1 MENILNFPESTMLR
15 TIVSKAVFY
24 RNLTVGSRI
33 RQHFVDDLV
42 SLTWIYKLAP
52 SVLNV
57 EKGED
62 VEEIVVFLAL
72 LKNKEYH
79 KDVFQLIDKQ
89 LPRHALFL
97 LRYEDEYC
105 LLLNYKERMVAK
117 GGNKFRILQTFA
129 SEWLRAEALR
139 FPLQG
144 QTMDLIYE
152 NLAGSVSGYG
162 TSARE
167 DMKKMIELAAE
178 WRKKSRQLEAK
189 RRTMRNERQVNRQQ
203 ELYSEAR
210 HLSEEVDI
218 LCEQMA
224 QYQRQH

>member
-1 MENILNFPESTMLR
+1 MLR
-15 TIVSKAVFY
+15 RIVSKVAFY
-24 RNLTVGSRI
+24 RKLTVGSRI

-89 LPRHALFL
+89 LPRHVLFL
-97 LRYEDEYC
+97 LRYEEEYC
-105 LLLNYKERMVAK
+105 LLLNYKERMAAR

-129 SEWLRAEALR
+129 SEWMRADALR
-139 FPLQG
+139 LPLQG
-144 QTMDLIYE
+144 QTMDLVYE
-152 NLAGSVSGYG
+152 NLAGFVSGYG
-162 TSARE
+162 TAARE
-167 DMKKMIELAAE
+167 DMKRMIELAAE
-178 WRKKSRQLEAK
+178 RQKKSRQLEAK
-189 RRTMRNERQVNRQQ
+189 RRKMSSERQVNRQQ
-203 ELYSEAR
+203 ELYSEVR
-210 HLSEEVDI
+210 QLSEEVNI
-218 LCEQMA
+218 LCEKMA